1 MDRDNENWASAERV
15 GDEIAVLATNID
27 AALHRLLTCIRRF
40 DESEEWGRQGAIS
53 CAHWLSWRIH
63 LDLGTARE
71 KVRVA
76 RALGDLPRIDEALR
90 QGVLS
95 YAKVRALTRVAT
107 PQTQDQLL
115 EIARSSTGA
124 QLERLCRA
132 FRKVVTVD
140 DHGNRLDEY
149 RRVDHRVLDNGMVR
163 ITAVLHPDEADTV
176 MKAIDQARRPPP
188 PTEQPAG
195 EGGTSRPSSRP
206 PYISAEERKR
216 LLPAPDAL
224 VKLALA
230 SLTPQQP
237 AGDRPAPSAGDRAAP
252 SMRPL
257 LVVHVGP
264 DPLSAGTL
272 AATLDDGTR
281 LSAETLRRL
290 SCDAN
295 LVPVKPGASG
305 PRLDL
310 GRQSRTVSPALHR
323 ALLIRDKATC
333 RFPGCTHR
341 RFLHD
346 HHINHWAH
354 GGQTNLDN
362 LILLCTHHHRLV
374 HEGGFGISADGTGA
388 ITFTTPRG
396 LPIA

>member
-188 PTEQPAG
+188 PTEQPAHD
-195 EGGTSRPSSRP
+195 GGTSRASSRP

-237 AGDRPAPSAGDRAAP
+237 AATAPPRCRPTA
-252 SMRPL
+252 
-257 LVVHVGP
+257 
-264 DPLSAGTL
+264 
-272 AATLDDGTR
+272 R
-281 LSAETLRRL
+281 LLRR
-290 SCDAN
+290 
-295 LVPVKPGASG
+295 ASARP
-305 PRLDL
+305 PR
-310 GRQSRTVSPALHR
+310 R
-323 ALLIRDKATC
+323 ALS
-333 RFPGCTHR
+333 
-341 RFLHD
+341 
-346 HHINHWAH
+346 WW
-354 GGQTNLDN
+354 
-362 LILLCTHHHRLV
+362 
-374 HEGGFGISADGTGA
+374 
-388 ITFTTPRG
+388 FT
-396 LPIA
+396 